1 MKEGAQSSAEARA
14 AAYARID
21 RLLPYAQELVAI
33 RRHLHQHPE
42 LAFEEH
48 GTSDFV
54 ANKLQ
59 EWGYAV
65 TRGIGGTGLVAS
77 LTHGTGS
84 RRLGLRADMDA
95 LPIQEATGAVHASRV
110 AGCMHA
116 CGHDGHMTM
125 LLGAAK
131 YLARHR
137 SFSGTLHLIFQP
149 AEERG
154 FDSGALAMLKD
165 GLFDRFPCDAVF
177 AMHNHPG
184 VPQGR
189 FLMRSGAFMAAGDRV
204 FVTIRGVGGHAAR
217 PHLAVDPLV
226 AAAAIVTSLQT
237 VVSRNVDPAEIA
249 VVTVGRLR
257 SGDALNVIPDE
268 AEIGI
273 SVRSFSNEV
282 RALLKRRIT
291 ELITG
296 IAQAHGA
303 RADINYVEG
312 YPVLKNAPDAVK
324 LAAQVA
330 TDLVGADAIEVDHP
344 QLTGS
349 EDFAYLLQAC
359 PGALVRIGNG
369 SAEGGRGL
377 HNPRYDFNDANL
389 PHGAAFWSQLAERY
403 LQ

>member
-1 MKEGAQSSAEARA
+1 MKDEELSATAARQ
-14 AAYARID
+14 AAYARVD
-21 RLLPYAQELVAI
+21 QLLPFAQELMAI

-48 GTSDFV
+48 GTSDFI
-54 ANKLQ
+54 ANKLE

-65 TRGIGGTGLVAS
+65 TRGIGGTGLVGS
-77 LTHGTGS
+77 LTHGAGT
-84 RRLGLRADMDA
+84 RRLGIRADMDA
-95 LPIQEATGAVHASRV
+95 LPIQEATGLAHASRIP
-110 AGCMHA
+110 GRMHA

-137 SFSGTLHLIFQP
+137 HFSGTLHLIFQP

-165 GLFDRFPCDAVF
+165 GLFDRFPCDAVY

-204 FVTIRGVGGHAAR
+204 FATIRGVGGHAAR

-226 AAAAIVTSLQT
+226 AAAAVVTALQT
-237 VVSRNVDPAEIA
+237 VVSRNVDPAETA
-249 VVTVGRLR
+249 VVTVGRMR
-257 SGDALNVIPDE
+257 SGDALNVIPDQ
-268 AEIGI
+268 AELGI
-273 SVRSFSNEV
+273 SVRSFSDPV
-282 RALLKRRIT
+282 RALLKQRIT
-291 ELITG
+291 ELIAG

-303 RADINYVEG
+303 SADIDYIEG
-312 YPVLKNAPDAVK
+312 YPVLRNAPEAVD

-330 TDLVGADAIEVDHP
+330 TDLVGAEAVELTHP

-349 EDFAYLLQAC
+349 EDFAYMLQAC

-369 SAEGGRGL
+369 PADGGRGL

-389 PHGAAFWSQLAERY
+389 PYGAAFWSQLAERF

>member
-1 MKEGAQSSAEARA
+1 MNERAPSSAEARQ

-21 RLLPYAQELVAI
+21 QMLPYAQELVGI
-33 RRHLHQHPE
+33 RRYLHQHPE

-48 GTSDFV
+48 GTSDFI
-54 ANKLQ
+54 AGKLE
-59 EWGYAV
+59 EWGYVV
-65 TRGIGGTGLVAS
+65 TRGIGGTGLVGS
-77 LTHGTGS
+77 LTLGTGA

-95 LPIQEATGAVHASRV
+95 LPMQEATGAAHASCV
-110 AGCMHA
+110 AGRMHA

-154 FDSGALAMLKD
+154 FDSGAQAMVKD
-165 GLFDRFPCDAVF
+165 GLFDRFPCDAVY

-184 VPQGR
+184 APQGR

-204 FVTIRGVGGHAAR
+204 FATIRGVGGHAAR

-226 AAAAIVTSLQT
+226 AAAAIVISLQT
-237 VVSRNVDPAEIA
+237 VVSRNVDPAETA

-257 SGDALNVIPDE
+257 SGDALNVIPE
-268 AEIGI
+268 SAEIGI
-273 SVRSFSNEV
+273 SVRSFSPDV
-282 RALLKRRIT
+282 RALLKARIT

-303 RADINYVEG
+303 RAEIDYIAG
-312 YPVLKNAPDAVK
+312 YPVLKNAPDAVA

-330 TDLVGADAIEVDHP
+330 TDLVGADAVDMAHP

-349 EDFAYLLQAC
+349 EDFAYMLQAC

-369 SAEGGRGL
+369 PADGGRGL

-389 PHGAAFWSQLAERY
+389 PYGAAFWSQLAERY